1 MTKIEKAIQ
10 LTQQFNKRGEVIM
23 KKFALVIV
31 VTIFFSGLTA
41 AADFTV
47 ELKAHYFSPS
57 EEAFRD
63 IYGGGIMYGGE
74 VSIGV
79 WKEVEVWFGVSFFFK
94 KGELAFTK
102 EETEVKIVPFG
113 AGVRYSHPV
122 NEKINIYGGLGINYY
137 SFKEENPLGEVS
149 KGGLGPVMRAGG
161 LVRVTK
167 EFIVDVYVDYSYCKM
182 KPADFNINV
191 GGIEAGIGLGYR
203 F

>member
-1 MTKIEKAIQ
+1 MTKIEKVTQLIQ
-10 LTQQFNKRGEVIM
+10 QSNKRGEVIM
-23 KKFALVIV
+23 RKLVTVIV
-31 VTIFFSGLTA
+31 VTIFFSGLA
-41 AADFTV
+41 SAADFIV

-74 VSIGV
+74 ASIAV
-79 WKEVEVWFGVSFFFK
+79 WKEVEVWFGVSFFSK

-102 EETEVKIVPFG
+102 EETKVKIAPLG
-113 AGVRYSHPV
+113 AGVRYSYPV
-122 NEKINIYGGLGINYY
+122 NEKISIYGGLGINYY
-137 SFKEENPLGEVS
+137 SYKEENPLGEVS
-149 KGGLGPVMRAGG
+149 KGGLGPVVKAGG
-161 LVRVTK
+161 LMKVTK